1 VITTLRLNAAGNI
14 DGNTCLTVVASEDT
28 ELRLHER
35 GLGVEII
42 RGGMTVLVPWSSI
55 GSVKYPTPVAPTQ
68 PKLTQ
73 PPPEPTREDTRTRR
87 AAKRT
92 SAKARDTSRS

>member
-1 VITTLRLNAAGNI
+1 MITKLRLNAAGNI
-14 DGNTCLTVVASEDT
+14 DGNTNLTVEASENT
-28 ELRLHER
+28 QLRLHER
-35 GLGVEII
+35 GYGVEII

-68 PKLTQ
+68 PKPTQ
-73 PPPEPTREDTRTRR
+73 PPPEPPSENKRPRR
-87 AAKRT
+87 PAKRA